1 MSAAAKP
8 SPVLEKSYTL
18 FCLDDGQR
26 TLQIVEQVA
35 HSACPVLIVGEAGT
49 GKRNIAEKIHA
60 AGAAEG
66 EPFRAIDCAEAT
78 QESLLRALRS
88 GGSLYL
94 REVSQ
99 LKPALQQSILRFAG
113 SKPIRI
119 LASSRRPLADAVRVG
134 GMAEDFF
141 YSIAGVT
148 LNTVPLRH
156 RRSETLAIAEQL
168 LAKAASELGKP
179 KPSLNEEFDTLLLNY
194 AWPGN
199 LAELDSAMK
208 ACVLI
213 GDQEFALSAIRASMN
228 KTRNS
233 QSGVS
238 LKQVSR
244 VASQRAEQEL
254 ISQVLHATG
263 GNRKRAAKELK
274 ISYKAL
280 LYKLKK
286 IEWDQTNGTTGTN
299 GELS

>member
-1 MSAAAKP
+1 M
-8 SPVLEKSYTL
+8 
-18 FCLDDGQR
+18 
-26 TLQIVEQVA
+26 
-35 HSACPVLIVGEAGT
+35 
-49 GKRNIAEKIHA
+49 
-60 AGAAEG
+60 
-66 EPFRAIDCAEAT
+66 
-78 QESLLRALRS
+78 
-88 GGSLYL
+88 

-99 LKPALQQSILRFAG
+99 LKPALQQSILRFSG

-213 GDQEFALSAIRASMN
+213 GDQEFALDSRLDLVPDHVDLPITGSDEELAREIRIAAAI
-228 KTRNS
+228 
-233 QSGVS
+233 QWY
-238 LKQVSR
+238 Q
-244 VASQRAEQEL
+244 QEL